1 MAKRTITARVLKM
14 LLYSIVFLSGCLLG
28 ALGAWLHHQR
38 ALKLRGEVVLA
49 SEAQAREATL
59 QHTIEELRQE
69 LDQHQRRLHEEQSSA
84 KSEMSQLKQ
93 GLDRQL
99 REVQAMASGS
109 KEQTLV
115 NCNRLADSIE
125 KLLTLIKTFERWHA
139 DMNVLITHNREMH
152 DRNDEFAAIVRQVVI
167 VALNASIE
175 AARAG
180 EQGKGFAV
188 VANEVRTLANR
199 AEALSNDYRN
209 NLYKND
215 LITTTTFQDL
225 QAGGKMI
232 IGAVTELQLINSKT
246 KDALVV
252 ETV

>member
-1 MAKRTITARVLKM
+1 M
-14 LLYSIVFLSGCLLG
+14 LLYTGLILLG
-28 ALGAWLHHQR
+28 LLLGSGATWFHVRR
-38 ALKLRGEVVLA
+38 AEKRKGEMVLKA
-49 SEAQAREATL
+49 DADAREQGLL
-59 QHTIEELRQE
+59 QSMNDLQQQLEQLHQLRDDEQRSAQSELSDLRQN
-69 LDQHQRRLHEEQSSA
+69 
-84 KSEMSQLKQ
+84 
-93 GLDRQL
+93 LDRQL
-99 REVQAMASGS
+99 RDVMSGAAGN

-115 NCNRLADSIE
+115 NCNRLAESINS
-125 KLLTLIKTFERWHA
+125 LLNLIKTFERWHA
-139 DMNVLITHNREMH
+139 DMNVLLTHNRQMH

-180 EQGKGFAV
+180 EQGRGFAV

-209 NLYKND
+209 NLHKND

-246 KDALVV
+246 KDVLSA

>member
-1 MAKRTITARVLKM
+1 M
-14 LLYSIVFLSGCLLG
+14 LLYSIVFLSGCLIG
-28 ALGAWLHHQR
+28 ALGAWFHHQR

-49 SEAQAREATL
+49 CDAQAREAAL
-59 QHTIEELRQE
+59 QHTVQELREE
-69 LDQHQRRLHEEQSSA
+69 LDQHQRRLHDEQSTA

-109 KEQTLV
+109 KEQTLG